1 MERVWVYQSNRFL
14 TETEVEKLKVKLT
27 GFIKEWTA
35 HGSALA
41 GSFDILHDLFIVLR
55 VNEQQAAVTG
65 CSIDKSTYFL
75 KDLEKEF
82 GLNLFDRWSISY
94 RDQDDVIQLAS
105 KERFTELIEKGLVGE
120 ETVVFN
126 NLVNNHDDFLNKWE
140 VPLKDSWH
148 ARVFL

>member
-14 TETEVEKLKVKLT
+14 TGTEVEKLRNKLT
-27 GFIKEWTA
+27 GFINEWTA

-41 GSFDILHDLFIVLR
+41 GSFDIVYDLFIVLR

-82 GLNLFDRWSISY
+82 GFNLFDRWSISY
-94 RDQDDVIQLAS
+94 RDQDNVIQLAT
-105 KERFTELIEKGLVGE
+105 KEEFTELIEQGVIGE
-120 ETVVFN
+120 QTVVFN
-126 NLVNNHDDFLNKWE
+126 NLVNNQDDFINNWE

>member
-14 TETEVEKLKVKLT
+14 TETEVEKLKINLS
-27 GFIKEWTA
+27 GFIEQWTA

-41 GSFDILHDLFIVLR
+41 GSFEILHNLFIVLR

-82 GLNLFDRWSISY
+82 ALNLFDRWSISY
-94 RDQDDVIQLAS
+94 RDQDNVIKLAS
-105 KERFTELIEKGLVGE
+105 KEEFTELIKNGIVE
-120 ETVVFN
+120 EQTVVFN
-126 NLVNNHDDFLNKWE
+126 NLVNNHEDFLNKWE
-140 VPLKDSWH
+140 VPLKNSWH